1 MDENYTDIVEEYF
14 RHRKYCNSL
23 DCAKVIFEPEQ
34 KREWFFDEGKWCY
47 FEFLCDD
54 NDYRL
59 VKTEE
64 KDFDDSCILKDMSYE
79 IKMLLAYIRLR
90 GVSVI
95 EKEMFST
102 YVNNFEKARE
112 FDPELTI
119 EKFNYDLK
127 DREELALV
135 QSDKVANGIMAGCL
149 ALAAAVVFLFLV
161 AIVSYVKLHYF
172 S

>member
-1 MDENYTDIVEEYF
+1 MENDKDIVREYF
-14 RHRKYCNSL
+14 EQMAHCNKIA
-23 DCAKVIFEPEQ
+23 CQKTIFEPQ
-34 KREWFFDEGKWCY
+34 TRREWFFEDDCWCY
-47 FEFLCDD
+47 FEFFCED
-54 NDYRL
+54 NDYALKR
-59 VKTEE
+59 EE
-64 KDFDDSCILKDMSYE
+64 QKVFSQDCVLRDMSYE

>member
-1 MDENYTDIVEEYF
+1 MENDKDIVREYF
-14 RHRKYCNSL
+14 EQMAHCNKIA
-23 DCAKVIFEPEQ
+23 CQKTIFEPQ
-34 KREWFFDEGKWCY
+34 TRREWFFEDDCWCY
-47 FEFLCDD
+47 FEFFCED
-54 NDYRL
+54 NDYALKR
-59 VKTEE
+59 EE
-64 KDFDDSCILKDMSYE
+64 QKVFSQDCVLRDMSYE

-149 ALAAAVVFLFLV
+149 ALVAAVVFLFLV

>member
-1 MDENYTDIVEEYF
+1 MENDKDIVREYF
-14 RHRKYCNSL
+14 EQMAHCNKIA
-23 DCAKVIFEPEQ
+23 CQKAIFEPQ
-34 KREWFFDEGKWCY
+34 TRREWFFEDDYWCY
-47 FEFLCDD
+47 FEFFCED
-54 NDYRL
+54 NDYALKR
-59 VKTEE
+59 EE
-64 KDFDDSCILKDMSYE
+64 QKVFSQDCVLRDMSYE

-119 EKFNYDLK
+119 EKYNYDLK

-149 ALAAAVVFLFLV
+149 ALVAAVVFLFLV

>member
-23 DCAKVIFEPEQ
+23 ECAKVIFEPEQ

-64 KDFDDSCILKDMSYE
+64 KDFDDCCIVKDRSYE
-79 IKMLLAYIRLR
+79 IKMLLSFVHLR
-90 GVSVI
+90 GISSI
-95 EKEMFST
+95 EKEVFSS
-102 YVNNFEKARE
+102 YVNHH
-112 FDPELTI
+112 
-119 EKFNYDLK
+119 
-127 DREELALV
+127 
-135 QSDKVANGIMAGCL
+135 S
-149 ALAAAVVFLFLV
+149 
-161 AIVSYVKLHYF
+161 
-172 S
+172 